1 MYKNLEILD
10 KQKHKDIK
18 FDNQDSIEIAKKI
31 GFVPVGVAEILD
43 MSCFAPVIITA
54 DDKAEFAAFT
64 GISEEVNIYSK
75 EAYVPRFVKSY
86 PFLNVTAKDENDN
99 LNEVIGIDNA
109 DFTGED
115 KEVSIFNEDGEL
127 NEIANEKIENVR
139 ELNRQRAISK
149 RIIEQLKENDLLL
162 KRDFKVKVN
171 DEERTLLNEFYIVDR
186 EKLLKL
192 DDETIASWARK
203 GWMSLIDA
211 HIKSLGN
218 FKKALKLS

>member
-18 FDNQDSIEIAKKI
+18 FDNQDSIDIAKKI